1 MIDKIKLYTRDFK
14 IGSSTPMII
23 KQGHVNSLTG
33 EIENEGFLF
42 NRCGKDFYGF
52 SSFLNME
59 LFPTFTLDLIPEGQE
74 NDKPTRLRMEFNP
87 NKVYFDDNFH
97 LVDPG
102 QFYEVCTFLKGE
114 LEKADI
120 GINIDSC
127 KLGRIDL
134 AKNINTTYPVIAYAD
149 VFNFLRAKRMSRRMY
164 PTTFEFSNTQR
175 EIAFYDKVAEVKM
188 SNNKIPDDMKLFDN
202 IMRAEIRFKGNQV
215 VERDTELNNLS
226 ELYNSDRYLYL
237 GDTYK
242 KLMQDLVFRR
252 GGEYELKIRFVSEIE
267 LLKSFKR
274 SNKRNVLYKYLL
286 LDGIEKNIL
295 RFGSLDNFKY
305 ILKEAGFSRSYI
317 CEQMKVL
324 NDLMNMKTLIEVDT
338 QETEKFT
345 SMLDE
350 LYQKIAS

>member
-14 IGSSTPMII
+14 IGSSTPMTI
-23 KQGHVNSLTG
+23 KQGYVNSLTG

-42 NRCGKDFYGF
+42 NRGGQDFYGF
-52 SSFLNME
+52 SAFLNNE

-87 NKVYFDDNFH
+87 SKIYFDDGFH
-97 LVDPG
+97 LVDSG

-134 AKNINTTYPVIAYAD
+134 AKNINTIYPIIEYAE
-149 VFNFLRAKRMSRRMY
+149 VFNFLRAKRMHRRTLL
-164 PTTFEFSNTQR
+164 TTYEFSNTQR
-175 EIAFYDKVAEVKM
+175 EVSFYDKVAEVKM
-188 SNNKIPDDMKLFDN
+188 SNDKIPDDMKLFDN
-202 IMRAEIRFKGNQV
+202 IMRAELRFKGNKV
-215 VERDTELNNLS
+215 VVRDTEINNLS
-226 ELYNSDRYLYL
+226 ELYNSDRHLCL
-237 GDTYK
+237 EDTYK
-242 KLMQDLVFRR
+242 KLMRNLVFRR
-252 GGEYELKIRFVSEIE
+252 GGEYELKVRFVSEIE

-286 LDGIEKNIL
+286 IDGIEKNIL
-295 RFGSLDNFKY
+295 RFGSLDNFAY
-305 ILKEAGFSRSYI
+305 ILKEAGFTRSYI
-317 CEQMKVL
+317 YTQMKVL

-338 QETEKFT
+338 QETEKFA